1 MNDIFQVDRSLP
13 IPLYQQLVDSI
24 RAAIKTGQLKD
35 GQQLPTVQELD
46 LARGTIIRA
55 YTALEQEG
63 LLEKVQGRGTFVRC
77 VPVSERSRKERAMAA
92 IDDLLDTLDGMGFS
106 AAEVNIFL
114 SLKLRE
120 RAEKESTVKIA
131 LVECNPE
138 NLSQIAKQLR
148 SIPNVELYSYLMN
161 SIVQYPYNLS
171 EDLDLI
177 LTTQAHAEELA
188 RILPMKKRVTTVA
201 LHLSTQSMVSL
212 IKLDPGDKVGILCQ
226 SRQFG
231 DLVLRACHFYAGE
244 VTVDDPVV
252 IDRTTSIAQYLKDK
266 QVIVIPEDLEAHC
279 SSEVLEQLRDFSGQV
294 IRCAY
299 ELDRGS
305 MLYLQEKC
313 TRIIKSKTI

>member
-24 RAAIKTGQLKD
+24 RAAIKTGQLVD

-77 VPVSERSRKERAMAA
+77 APVGERSRKERAMAA
-92 IDDLLDTLDGMGFS
+92 IDELLDMLDGMGFS

-120 RAEKESTVKIA
+120 RSEQESTVKIA

-138 NLSQIAKQLR
+138 NLSHMAKQLR
-148 SIPNVELYSYLMN
+148 TIPNVELYSYLMS
-161 SIVQYPYNLS
+161 SIVQYPYNLT

-201 LHLSTQSMVSL
+201 LHLSTESMVSL
-212 IKLDPGDKVGILCQ
+212 IKLDRGDKVGILCQ
-226 SRQFG
+226 SQQFG
-231 DLVLRACHFYAGE
+231 DLMLRACQFYAEE

-252 IDRTTSIAQYLKDK
+252 IDRTTSIEQYLKDK
-266 QVIVIPEDLEAHC
+266 QAIVISEDLEAHC
-279 SSEVLEQLRDFSGQV
+279 SREVLEQLRRFSGQI

-313 TRIIKSKTI
+313 LRIINSKTI

>member
-24 RAAIKTGQLKD
+24 RAAIKTGQLVD

-77 VPVSERSRKERAMAA
+77 APVGERSRKERAMAA
-92 IDDLLDTLDGMGFS
+92 IDELLDTLDGMGFS

-120 RAEKESTVKIA
+120 RSEQESTVKIA

-138 NLSQIAKQLR
+138 NLSHMAKQLR
-148 SIPNVELYSYLMN
+148 TIPNVELYSYLMS

-212 IKLDPGDKVGILCQ
+212 IKLDHGDKVGILCQ
-226 SRQFG
+226 SQQFG
-231 DLVLRACHFYAGE
+231 DLMQRACQFYAEE

-252 IDRTTSIAQYLKDK
+252 IDRTISIEQYLKDK
-266 QVIVIPEDLEAHC
+266 QVLVISEDLEAHC
-279 SSEVLEQLRDFSGQV
+279 SREVLEQLRHFPGQI

-299 ELDRGS
+299 ELDTGS

-313 TRIIKSKTI
+313 LRIINSKTI